1 MAKVF
6 EIKSLDYYFDKLIP
20 DECFEIFLNYHD
32 LDYLR
37 ENFSYFLRG
46 ITFSENDDF
55 ANTMIERVGIFKFN
69 KSLCV
74 NKYDVLDYYLGPVEY
89 SDKSMDIMHNSIPIN
104 NRMIRKNFISH
115 HHFVLKSFPLKNIS
129 YETNLNGLNIFQLAV
144 IHDTVELLKR
154 LFEVSLSPYRDDG
167 NGLLVLAVDNYSFK
181 CLEYL
186 IKSKVINID
195 INKPNRRNGM
205 TALHRACSDN
215 KGKCI
220 QLLLQREDIRLDLF
234 DNRRLLAIQH
244 CHPDFLHLFINPMTT
259 RNFSMESVGESF
271 EKGNFSSR
279 FIFYKCRICKN
290 PTFKFPKRPF
300 KYRNKYC
307 AGRICL
313 FCLGSEYEEA
323 FSHIIKHMPWNHYL
337 PIIYD
342 ILFKNNNNIYQL
354 TRDCDINN
362 NNNNDNS
369 NNNNSSSD
377 DGILFHEKNNRQ
389 TTQFNKYYNHK
400 SFREFSMDYNEDG
413 YKEENINCQKCS
425 FQSKNIYDF
434 IQNGFYNPN
443 SYKGDKLKL
452 KNKKTICIHCKVI
465 DQRALSFIHKDYS
478 YLT

>member
-1 MAKVF
+1 
-6 EIKSLDYYFDKLIP
+6 
-20 DECFEIFLNYHD
+20 
-32 LDYLR
+32 
-37 ENFSYFLRG
+37 
-46 ITFSENDDF
+46 
-55 ANTMIERVGIFKFN
+55 
-69 KSLCV
+69 
-74 NKYDVLDYYLGPVEY
+74 
-89 SDKSMDIMHNSIPIN
+89 
-104 NRMIRKNFISH
+104 
-115 HHFVLKSFPLKNIS
+115 
-129 YETNLNGLNIFQLAV
+129 
-144 IHDTVELLKR
+144 
-154 LFEVSLSPYRDDG
+154 
-167 NGLLVLAVDNYSFK
+167 
-181 CLEYL
+181 
-186 IKSKVINID
+186 
-195 INKPNRRNGM
+195 M
-205 TALHRACSDN
+205 TPLHRACSKDN
-215 KGKCI
+215 GKCI
-220 QLLLQREDIRLDLF
+220 QLLLQREDVLVNVF
-234 DNRRLLAIQH
+234 DNRRMLAIQY
-244 CHPDFLHLFINPMTT
+244 CHPGFLHLFVTPLTKLPFTIEPIILCKENNYLNYYKIECKFCKKKSSIYSNRVT
-259 RNFSMESVGESF
+259 RY
-271 EKGNFSSR
+271 KYRIYGNF
-279 FIFYKCRICKN
+279 KN
-290 PTFKFPKRPF
+290 E
-300 KYRNKYC
+300 
-307 AGRICL
+307 ICL
-313 FCLGSEYEEA
+313 VCSGSEYEEA

>member
-1 MAKVF
+1 MSKVF
-6 EIKSLDYYFDKLIP
+6 EVHTLEKYFYIKEGLP
-20 DECFEIFLNYHD
+20 EECFEFLLNYPNEN
-32 LDYLR
+32 YIK
-37 ENFSYFLRG
+37 ENFGKLIGG
-46 ITFSENDDF
+46 ITYSGNEDF
-55 ANTMIERVGIFKFN
+55 ANAMIEKVGSFKMG
-69 KSLCV
+69 SR
-74 NKYDVLDYYLGPVEY
+74 YYLINHIGPMEY
-89 SDKSMDIMHNSIPIN
+89 SDKSTEIIHNALMTDVDLILQYIGSP
-104 NRMIRKNFISH
+104 RH
-115 HHFVLKSFPLKNIS
+115 HHLMLKAFRIRSLPYLSTSQGF
-129 YETNLNGLNIFQLAV
+129 NIFKMALIYDA
-144 IHDTVELLKR
+144 IELLRR
-154 LFEVSLSPYRDDG
+154 LFEITDYDSYDFDDYMGRSLFHI
-167 NGLLVLAVDNYSFK
+167 AVEYNSIL
-181 CLEYL
+181 CLEFL
-186 IKSKVINID
+186 ID
-195 INKPNRRNGM
+195 IMDLDINRADFIGM

-259 RNFSMESVGESF
+259 RNFSMESVGETF
-271 EKGNFSSR
+271 KITHIYNTH
-279 FIFYKCRICKN
+279 IKKQCRICKKYSN
-290 PTFKFPKRPF
+290 KFPKGSYNF
-300 KYRNKYC
+300 KNKSYNRRLCLYC
-307 AGRICL
+307 S
-313 FCLGSEYEEA
+313 GSEYEEA

-354 TRDCDINN
+354 TRDCDNENN
-362 NNNNDNS
+362 DNNNNDAK
-369 NNNNSSSD
+369 
-377 DGILFHEKNNRQ
+377 LFFMKNNLQ